1 MNINFKYY
9 DQENIEHDGELI
21 AAVTINGK
29 RYILYETEEIKPEG
43 DVNFVVV
50 SEYYEIDNKP
60 YIKEVDSSDI
70 QFVREKLNQLI
81 DSL

>member
-1 MNINFKYY
+1 MNMNFKYY

-43 DVNFVVV
+43 DV
-50 SEYYEIDNKP
+50 
-60 YIKEVDSSDI
+60 I

>member
-1 MNINFKYY
+1 MNMNFKYY

-50 SEYYEIDNKP
+50 SEYIFYH
-60 YIKEVDSSDI
+60 
-70 QFVREKLNQLI
+70 
-81 DSL
+81 